1 MRRESSSSLQLSKG
15 RRKQE
20 NQSTSITYGSLSSEN
35 AELARCLNKNKGRL
49 VLRGADN
56 VKDESGYNAL
66 CTEQD
71 TSASQM
77 TAAKFMD
84 TISKF
89 PGMTVQ
95 ASDTESAF
103 TQVKSVDAPRLL
115 MLPEAECSEILI
127 MIPPGQRTKSCDN
140 IDNPVVPLEIP
151 YDCSEKSKSCSC
163 LSTCTVSRWSGNKHN
178 LRQMWNVG
186 RGKSTSKFQHE

>member
-1 MRRESSSSLQLSKG
+1 
-15 RRKQE
+15 
-20 NQSTSITYGSLSSEN
+20 
-35 AELARCLNKNKGRL
+35 
-49 VLRGADN
+49 
-56 VKDESGYNAL
+56 
-66 CTEQD
+66 
-71 TSASQM
+71 
-77 TAAKFMD
+77 MD

-103 TQVKSVDAPRLL
+103 TQVKTVDAPRLL

-151 YDCSEKSKSCSC
+151 SDCSEKAKVVLVC
-163 LSTCTVSRWSGNKHN
+163 LHVRYHGGRETSTISDRCGMSEEGNRPRSSNMNDKIKCPWEARKE
-178 LRQMWNVG
+178 RQGESTISSVQNRDVQKDYDNG
-186 RGKSTSKFQHE
+186 RN